1 MKKTTSII
9 IAFVFVF
16 LLVGCSSG
24 NNSSKNQK
32 NKLNTENYI
41 SIEKAITVKTKMKK
55 YEVKEILGKP
65 NKTIDDQEE
74 IYDNVDKDFSNISD
88 IYDSIG
94 GTIPTDDKEKIKT
107 KLVDLKYTKF
117 SIDDDVKIQQLQY
130 KTKNKEDGKTKIE
143 NVNFYFQDN
152 TLISSSVKRIE

>member
-1 MKKTTSII
+1 MIS
-9 IAFVFVF
+9 FVF
-16 LLVGCSSG
+16 LLVGCSSK
-24 NNSSKNQK
+24 NSSSTKQE
-32 NKLNTENYI
+32 NKSNTENYI
-41 SIEKAITVKTKMKK
+41 SIEKAVTVKTKMKK

-65 NKTIDDQEE
+65 NKTINNQEE
-74 IYDNVDKDFSNISD
+74 VYDNVEKDFSDISE
-88 IYDSIG
+88 IYNSIG

-143 NVNFYFQDN
+143 NINFYFQDN
-152 TLISSSVKRIE
+152 TLVSSSVKRID

>member
-65 NKTIDDQEE
+65 NKTINNQEE
-74 IYDNVDKDFSNISD
+74 IYDNVEKDFSDISE
-88 IYDSIG
+88 IYNSIG
-94 GTIPTDDKEKIKT
+94 GTIPADDKEKIKT

>member
-74 IYDNVDKDFSNISD
+74 IYDNVEKDFSNISE

>member
-1 MKKTTSII
+1 MKKTALIMIS
-9 IAFVFVF
+9 FVF
-16 LLVGCSSG
+16 LLVGCSSK
-24 NNSSKNQK
+24 NSSSTKQE
-32 NKLNTENYI
+32 NKSNTENYI
-41 SIEKAITVKTKMKK
+41 SIEKAVTVKTKMKK

-65 NKTIDDQEE
+65 NKIINNQEE
-74 IYDNVDKDFSNISD
+74 VYDNVEKDFSDISE
-88 IYDSIG
+88 IYNSIG

-143 NVNFYFQDN
+143 NINFYFQDN
-152 TLISSSVKRIE
+152 TLVSSSVKRID

>member
-74 IYDNVDKDFSNISD
+74 IYDNVEKDFSNISE

-130 KTKNKEDGKTKIE
+130 KTKNKEDGKIKIE

>member
-16 LLVGCSSG
+16 LLVGCSSE

-65 NKTIDDQEE
+65 NKTIDNQEE
-74 IYDNVDKDFSNISD
+74 IYDNVEKDFSNISE